1 MYKQSIN
8 EIQRCLPSIDPD
20 SIELASSTANTNSYL
35 STQEVSE
42 NIYNWAISQLE
53 KAKLPTDSK
62 KIRPI
67 LNDYEVTSDEGCAL
81 RIILEYDAMQAS
93 LKNNDA
99 NTAVITGM
107 KIFEMLW
114 QRAIDKN
121 KGSIK
126 IEKETIEEDV
136 SQIQDSMIQRSDE
149 SDEDIKLYQETI
161 NEMQHK
167 YPNCNVNALRLLV
180 ATRLNVS
187 KQQLDELR
195 ISPE

>member
-8 EIQRCLPSIDPD
+8 EIQRCLPSIDPN

-99 NTAVITGM
+99 NTAGNVLSNSADRRVG
-107 KIFEMLW
+107 
-114 QRAIDKN
+114 QDQNKN
-121 KGSIK
+121 
-126 IEKETIEEDV
+126 
-136 SQIQDSMIQRSDE
+136 
-149 SDEDIKLYQETI
+149 
-161 NEMQHK
+161 H
-167 YPNCNVNALRLLV
+167 C
-180 ATRLNVS
+180 
-187 KQQLDELR
+187 
-195 ISPE
+195 